1 MIHMEDVC
9 FGYDLYHNVLDNINL
24 NIEDGEFV
32 FIIGKSGAGKSSLF
46 KLLSHE
52 YKPTSGK
59 LIVNGQDLVN
69 LPRKKVPFYRRSVG
83 MVFQDFRLINK
94 MTVFDNVAFV
104 LRVTN
109 HSTRYI
115 KKRVPDVLSMVNLS
129 NKADKYPGELS
140 GGEQQRIAIARAL
153 ASSPSLLIADEP
165 TGNIDPELS
174 QQLIKVL
181 IDINKYL
188 GVTIIVITHEHN
200 LIKNFNKRVIEIEN
214 GTIKRDIIPTPE
226 KDTLKDKILKDNTL
240 KLERDVENKT
250 SDNDT
255 SEENIIDEKILEEPK
270 ISEKENIL
278 ENKNEF

>member
-1 MIHMEDVC
+1 MIRMEDVC

-59 LIVNGQDLVN
+59 LIVNGQNLVN
-69 LPRKKVPFYRRSVG
+69 LPRKKVPYYRRSVG

-129 NKADKYPGELS
+129 DKADKYPGELS

-174 QQLIKVL
+174 RQLIKVL

-214 GTIKRDIIPTPE
+214 GSIKKDITPTPK
-226 KDTLKDKILKDNTL
+226 KDTLKDNKL
-240 KLERDVENKT
+240 KLERDVEDKT

-255 SEENIIDEKILEEPK
+255 SEENITNEKILEEPK

-278 ENKNEF
+278 ENENEF

>member
-1 MIHMEDVC
+1 MAKSMIRMEDVC

-69 LPRKKVPFYRRSVG
+69 LPRKKVPYYRRSVG
-83 MVFQDFRLINK
+83 MVFQDFRLIYK

-129 NKADKYPGELS
+129 DKTNKYPGELS

-188 GVTIIVITHEHN
+188 GVTIIVITHEHE

-214 GTIKRDIIPTPE
+214 GTIVKDIMPTPE
-226 KDTLKDKILKDNTL
+226 KEKLKDDIPKDSILKDDTL
-240 KLERDVENKT
+240 D
-250 SDNDT
+250 DDI
-255 SEENIIDEKILEEPK
+255 SEESTEDEEILEEPK
-270 ISEKENIL
+270 KFEKENIL
-278 ENKNEF
+278 ENENEF

>member
-1 MIHMEDVC
+1 MIRMEDVC

-69 LPRKKVPFYRRSVG
+69 LPRKKVPYYRRSVG
-83 MVFQDFRLINK
+83 MVFQDFRLIYK

-129 NKADKYPGELS
+129 DKTNKYPGELS

-188 GVTIIVITHEHN
+188 GVTIIVITHEHE

-214 GTIKRDIIPTPE
+214 GTIVKDIMPTPE
-226 KDTLKDKILKDNTL
+226 KEKLKDDIPKDSILKDDTL
-240 KLERDVENKT
+240 D
-250 SDNDT
+250 DDI
-255 SEENIIDEKILEEPK
+255 SEESTEDEEILEEPK
-270 ISEKENIL
+270 KIWKRKHIGERKWIL
-278 ENKNEF
+278 TV

>member
-1 MIHMEDVC
+1 MIRMEDVC

-69 LPRKKVPFYRRSVG
+69 LPRKKVPYYRRSVG
-83 MVFQDFRLINK
+83 MVFQDFRLIYK

-129 NKADKYPGELS
+129 DKTNKYPGELS

-188 GVTIIVITHEHN
+188 GVTIIVITHEHE

-214 GTIKRDIIPTPE
+214 GTIVKDIMPTPE
-226 KDTLKDKILKDNTL
+226 KEKLKDDIPKDSILKDDTL
-240 KLERDVENKT
+240 D
-250 SDNDT
+250 DDI
-255 SEENIIDEKILEEPK
+255 SEESTEDEEILEEPK
-270 ISEKENIL
+270 KFEKENIL
-278 ENKNEF
+278 ENENEF

>member
-1 MIHMEDVC
+1 MIRMEDVC

-69 LPRKKVPFYRRSVG
+69 LSRKKVPYYRRSVG

-129 NKADKYPGELS
+129 NKANKYPGELS

-188 GVTIIVITHEHN
+188 GVTIIVITHEHD
-200 LIKNFNKRVIEIEN
+200 LIRNFNKRVIEIEN
-214 GTIKRDIIPTPE
+214 GTIKKDIIPKPKKETAI
-226 KDTLKDKILKDNTL
+226 DDMLKVNNYDVKKENN
-240 KLERDVENKT
+240 LEDNKT
-250 SDNDT
+250 
-255 SEENIIDEKILEEPK
+255 EESTENEEILEK
-270 ISEKENIL
+270 SKTYEKENIL
-278 ENKNEF
+278 ENENEF

>member
-1 MIHMEDVC
+1 MIRMEDVC

-32 FIIGKSGAGKSSLF
+32 FIKGKSGAGKSSLF

-69 LPRKKVPFYRRSVG
+69 LPRKKVPYYRRSVG

-129 NKADKYPGELS
+129 NKANKYPGELS

-165 TGNIDPELS
+165 TGNIDPDLS

-188 GVTIIVITHEHN
+188 GVTIIVITHEHE

-214 GTIKRDIIPTPE
+214 GTIVKDIMPTPE
-226 KDTLKDKILKDNTL
+226 KEKLKDNIPKDSTLKDDTLKD
-240 KLERDVENKT
+240 
-250 SDNDT
+250 DT
-255 SEENIIDEKILEEPK
+255 SEESAEDEEILEEPK
-270 ISEKENIL
+270 KFEKENIL
-278 ENKNEF
+278 ENENEF

>member
-1 MIHMEDVC
+1 MIRMEDIC
-9 FGYDLYHNVLDNINL
+9 FGYDLYHNVLENINL
-24 NIEDGEFV
+24 IIEDGEFV

-52 YKPTSGK
+52 HKPTSGK
-59 LIVNGQDLVN
+59 LIVNGQDLVH
-69 LPRKKVPFYRRSVG
+69 LPRKKVPYYRRSVG

-94 MTVFDNVAFV
+94 MTVFNNVAFV

-115 KKRVPDVLSMVNLS
+115 KKRVPDVLKMVNLS
-129 NKADKYPGELS
+129 DKADKYPGELS

-174 QQLIKVL
+174 QQLISILV
-181 IDINKYL
+181 DINKYL

-200 LIKNFNKRVIEIEN
+200 LIKDFNKRVIEIEN
-214 GTIKRDIIPTPE
+214 GTIKKDILPKSE
-226 KDTLKDKILKDNTL
+226 DMLEEDTSDEESTEDEEI
-240 KLERDVENKT
+240 ENKI
-250 SDNDT
+250 SKKQNL
-255 SEENIIDEKILEEPK
+255 LEIE
-270 ISEKENIL
+270 
-278 ENKNEF
+278 NEF

>member
-1 MIHMEDVC
+1 MIRMEDVC

-59 LIVNGQDLVN
+59 LIVNGQNLVN
-69 LPRKKVPFYRRSVG
+69 LPRKKVPYYRRSVG

-129 NKADKYPGELS
+129 NKANKYPGELS

-174 QQLIKVL
+174 RQLIKVL

-188 GVTIIVITHEHN
+188 GVTVIVITHEHE

-214 GTIKRDIIPTPE
+214 GTIVKDIMPTPE
-226 KDTLKDKILKDNTL
+226 KEKLKDDIPKGSTLKDDTLKD
-240 KLERDVENKT
+240 
-250 SDNDT
+250 DT
-255 SEENIIDEKILEEPK
+255 SEESTEDEEILEEPK
-270 ISEKENIL
+270 KFEKENIL
-278 ENKNEF
+278 ENENEF